1 MAGSVSVA
9 PPHGAHQ
16 KAKRGSVWLVN
27 KRFQLKYTFMLV
39 GVVLTVACGLGLVV
53 GSMVQ
58 TALHHADVATASA
71 ERAHKE
77 NEVNNKLARDN
88 AVLAAGDNPNILRLM
103 EGSIAEAEEKSAE
116 ELNNV
121 RHAGAELKQSA
132 RYLQMGLVASILA
145 LGIALTLIGLRMTQR
160 IVGPVHRLKR
170 LLRRVG
176 TGKLTVGER
185 LRKGD
190 ELEDLFDT
198 FRQMT
203 FSLMALQR
211 GRLATLE
218 ATLKDAQ
225 ATKADRSVRDGLIA
239 LRAQLELGLGV
250 EAALKRSGELRALS
264 MPDAGEVANVV
275 HAKRASRPP
284 QGEA

>member
-1 MAGSVSVA
+1 MTGSVSVA
-9 PPHGAHQ
+9 PPKGAQGKH
-16 KAKRGSVWLVN
+16 KRGSVWLVN

-39 GVVLTVACGLGLVV
+39 GVVLIVATGLGLVV

-58 TALHHADVATASA
+58 TALHHADVATQSA
-71 ERAHKE
+71 ERAFKE
-77 NEVNNKLARDN
+77 SEANSKLARDN
-88 AVLAAGDNPNILRLM
+88 AVLAAGDNPALLHLM
-103 EGSIAEAEEKSAE
+103 EGSIAEADEKSKLEVDKVREAGE
-116 ELNNV
+116 ELK
-121 RHAGAELKQSA
+121 ASA
-132 RYLQMGLVASILA
+132 RVLLVGMVVAIIA
-145 LGIALTLIGLRMTQR
+145 LGVALTLIGLRMTQR

-176 TGKLTVGER
+176 TGRLTVGER

-203 FSLMALQR
+203 YSLMALQR

-225 ATKADRSVRDGLIA
+225 ATKADISVRDGLMA

-264 MPDAGEVANVV
+264 LPDAHEVMT
-275 HAKRASRPP
+275 RSSMPP
-284 QGEA
+284 KGTP

>member
-1 MAGSVSVA
+1 MAPSAGVG
-9 PPHGAHQ
+9 PHQ
-16 KAKRGSVWLVN
+16 KHKRGSVWLVN

-39 GVVLTVACGLGLVV
+39 GVVLAVASGLGLVV
-53 GSMVQ
+53 GSMVK
-58 TALHHADVATASA
+58 TALHHAEVATASA
-71 ERAHKE
+71 ERAAKE
-77 NEVNNKLARDN
+77 SEANSKLARDN
-88 AVLAAGDNPNILRLM
+88 AVLAAGDNPNMLRLM
-103 EGSIAEAEEKSAE
+103 EGSIKEADDKSAE
-116 ELNNV
+116 ELEKV
-121 RHAGAELKQSA
+121 REAGRQLKESA
-132 RYLQMGLVASILA
+132 GLLLIGMLVAIVA

-176 TGKLTVGER
+176 TGRLTVGER

-203 FSLMALQR
+203 YSLMALQR

-218 ATLKDAQ
+218 ATLKDAH
-225 ATKADRSVRDGLIA
+225 ATKADISVRDGLIA

-264 MPDAGEVANVV
+264 MPDAGEIANVTSGS
-275 HAKRASRPP
+275 SRPP
-284 QGEA
+284 RGGDA

>member
-1 MAGSVSVA
+1 MTATGSVA
-9 PPHGAHQ
+9 PRKGPHQ
-16 KAKRGSVWLVN
+16 KHKRGSVWLVN

-39 GVVLTVACGLGLVV
+39 GVVLVVAGALGVLV
-53 GSMVQ
+53 GSMAQ
-58 TALHHADVATASA
+58 TALHHAEVATASA
-71 ERAHKE
+71 ERAAKE
-77 NEVNNKLARDN
+77 SEANSKLARDN
-88 AVLAAGDNPNILRLM
+88 AVLAAGDNPNLLRLM
-103 EGSIAEAEEKSAE
+103 EGSIAEADEKSAQ
-116 ELNNV
+116 ELAKV
-121 RHAGAELKQSA
+121 RQAGQELKESA
-132 RYLQMGLVASILA
+132 RLLIVVMALAIVALA
-145 LGIALTLIGLRMTQR
+145 IALTLIGLRMTQR

-176 TGKLTVGER
+176 TGRLTVGER

-218 ATLKDAQ
+218 ATLKDAH
-225 ATKADRSVRDGLIA
+225 ATKADLSVREGLNA

-264 MPDAGEVANVV
+264 MPDPSELED
-275 HAKRASRPP
+275 R
-284 QGEA
+284 

>member
-1 MAGSVSVA
+1 MTGSVSVA
-9 PPHGAHQ
+9 PPLPAHQ
-16 KAKRGSVWLVN
+16 KHKRGSVWLVN

-39 GVVLTVACGLGLVV
+39 GVVLLVATGLGLVV

-71 ERAHKE
+71 ERAYAE
-77 NEVNNKLARDN
+77 SEVNNKLAHDN
-88 AVLAAGDNPNILRLM
+88 AVLAAGDNPALLRLM
-103 EGSIAEAEEKSAE
+103 EGSLAEAEEKSAI
-116 ELNNV
+116 ELNKV
-121 RHAGAELKQSA
+121 RLAGEQLKQSA
-132 RYLQMGLVASILA
+132 RKLLVGLVLSIFA
-145 LGIALTLIGLRMTQR
+145 LGVALTLIGLRMTQR

-203 FSLMALQR
+203 YSLMALQR

-218 ATLKDAQ
+218 ATLRDAQ
-225 ATKADRSVRDGLIA
+225 ATKADVSVRDGLIA

-250 EAALKRSGELRALS
+250 EAALKRSGELRAIS
-264 MPDAGEVANVV
+264 MLDPSELPNAPAGT
-275 HAKRASRPP
+275 RTSRPP
-284 QGEA
+284 QGQP

>member
-1 MAGSVSVA
+1 MTRVGFRRMSATGA
-9 PPHGAHQ
+9 PPGHQ
-16 KAKRGSVWLVN
+16 KHKRGSVWLVN

-39 GVVLTVACGLGLVV
+39 GVVLVVASALGVVV

-58 TALHHADVATASA
+58 TALHHAETAETYA
-71 ERAHKE
+71 ERAFKE
-77 NEVNNKLARDN
+77 SETNSKLARDN
-88 AVLAAGDNPNILRLM
+88 AALAAGDNQTLLRLM
-103 EGSIAEAEEKSAE
+103 ESSISEADAKSAQ
-116 ELNNV
+116 ELAKV
-121 RHAGAELKQSA
+121 RQAGDDLKRSA
-132 RYLQMGLVASILA
+132 RLLVVGLVVAILA
-145 LGIALTLIGLRMTQR
+145 LGVALTLIGLRMTQR

-176 TGKLTVGER
+176 TGRLTVGER

-203 FSLMALQR
+203 YSLMALQR

-218 ATLKDAQ
+218 ATLKDAR
-225 ATKADRSVRDGLIA
+225 TTGADPAVRDGLNA

-250 EAALKRSGELRALS
+250 EAALKRSGELRAVS
-264 MPDAGEVANVV
+264 MIDPSELGGGE
-275 HAKRASRPP
+275 HESKGRGS
-284 QGEA
+284 